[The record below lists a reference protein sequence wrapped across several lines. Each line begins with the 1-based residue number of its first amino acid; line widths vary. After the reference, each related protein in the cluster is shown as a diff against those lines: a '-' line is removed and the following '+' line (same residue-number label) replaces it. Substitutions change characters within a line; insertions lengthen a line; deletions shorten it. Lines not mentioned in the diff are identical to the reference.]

1 MIGKKTIEESIY
13 VVANIFNDTFAI
25 IDSPY
30 KLIISGEKTELYN
43 IFDDPNERID
53 ISNNEPEINKLF
65 TAFNNWPKEVN
76 RALSTKDVLLDPDT
90 FGGKE
95 DRLPYVEQAFINAKE
110 QTKSH

>member
-1 MIGKKTIEESIY
+1 
-13 VVANIFNDTFAI
+13 
-25 IDSPY
+25 
-30 KLIISGEKTELYN
+30 LIISGEKIELYN
-43 IFDDPNERID
+43 IFDDPTERID
-53 ISNNEPEINKLF
+53 ISNNEPEITDKLF
-65 TAFNNWPKEVN
+65 TAFNNWPKGVD

>member
-1 MIGKKTIEESIY
+1 MIFIGS
-13 VVANIFNDTFAI
+13 VLNAI
-25 IDSPY
+25 AL
-30 KLIISGEKTELYN
+30 KLS
-43 IFDDPNERID
+43 
-53 ISNNEPEINKLF
+53 
-65 TAFNNWPKEVN
+65 AFNNWPKGVD